1 MVGQQIVQ
9 FHECF
14 ECVEDPRVRG
24 KCQHPLHSLL
34 FLITAAVIAG
44 ADGPTEIEEFGLEK
58 EDWLSEFVDFPEGI
72 PSHDTIGRVLGLINP
87 DEFQVAF
94 LEWISQIQTAPSVDG
109 PINVQIDGKTARGS
123 YSDAEKTNAIHIVSA
138 WASTLGV
145 TLGQRRVDSKSNEIT
160 AIPEVL
166 DMIDLQG
173 TLVTIDA
180 IGCQKSIAR
189 KIVDG
194 GGDYTFALKDN
205 HPKLCHA
212 VESFFEQTH
221 DNGLSHSKVR
231 SLKQVEDKR
240 GRVDERFYAVTSI
253 PKGMK
258 PLADQWPDAKSIGQ
272 AITIS
277 ESQGEQKVEVRYY
290 LSSRRPKVKEFS
302 QSVRSHWSIESM
314 HWILDV
320 VFHEDAS
327 RIRTGYAAENMSF
340 LRKFITTILKRDTS
354 RGSMKGKRKRAGWNT
369 RFLEKLLFGK

>member
-1 MVGQQIVQ
+1 M
-9 FHECF
+9 
-14 ECVEDPRVRG
+14 
-24 KCQHPLHSLL
+24 
-34 FLITAAVIAG
+34 
-44 ADGPTEIEEFGLEK
+44 
-58 EDWLSEFVDFPEGI
+58 
-72 PSHDTIGRVLGLINP
+72 
-87 DEFQVAF
+87 
-94 LEWISQIQTAPSVDG
+94 
-109 PINVQIDGKTARGS
+109 
-123 YSDAEKTNAIHIVSA
+123 NAIHVVSA
-138 WASTLGV
+138 WASTLGL

-212 VESFFEQTH
+212 VESFFEQAH

-253 PKGMK
+253 PKAMK

-277 ESQGEQKVEVRYY
+277 ESQGEQRVEVRYY

-369 RFLEKLLFGK
+369 RFLEKLPVCRVIFMRCTCPRTGGSTQRCRRLFLQRLVHFENDRFPDSLVTVLDSKHRRSCPISQCRKVFMTIDRTCCTKRFMSDVFYLRSC